1 VGFPVRALLQ
11 KFPLVQSLLFHYNA
25 IRTIDRFGLLR
36 YSMSEPIVS
45 DDGFWELS
53 EGEWV
58 PTEKQKLA
66 LEDGAKPHDY
76 APVISND
83 GYWELVE
90 GQWSPTEK
98 QSIALHNGAIAN
110 GVNPSTVT
118 YYYANATT
126 QNNTTLLY
134 VFGGFLVAFLVSMI
148 LIIAAISPDFSSDT
162 DSNTITYDGGDGPV
176 FSWVYQSIDYS
187 ISLSLNEGTYD
198 YYKSKDHT
206 CCYDDEDYLK
216 YSTPN
221 AEYVVEIAQ
230 SLENTAI
237 ENGYTSQFEKAEFIL
252 AFVGAIPYVLDLDDD
267 YDHPKYPIETLWENG
282 GDCED
287 SSALYSSLMEA
298 LGYQTIM
305 VMADVKADSSDSWV
319 AHVLIGIHI
328 PNHSGDSFS
337 LNGDSKSYYFAET
350 TAWYDEYYASGYEGI
365 GIDTW
370 YDMTNITTY
379 AVN

>member
-1 VGFPVRALLQ
+1 
-11 KFPLVQSLLFHYNA
+11 
-25 IRTIDRFGLLR
+25 
-36 YSMSEPIVS
+36 MSEPILS

-53 EGEWV
+53 EGEWL
-58 PTEKQKLA
+58 PTEKQKVA
-66 LEDGAKPHDY
+66 LEEGATPHDY
-76 APVISND
+76 VPVISDD

-98 QSIALHNGAIAN
+98 QITALNNGAIAHGAN
-110 GVNPSTVT
+110 LSNVT

-134 VFGGFLVAFLVSMI
+134 VFGGFFVAFLASMI
-148 LIIAAISPDFSSDT
+148 LIVATISPDFASDS

-176 FSWVYQSIDYS
+176 FSWMYQSMDYS
-187 ISLSLNEGTYD
+187 ISLSLNEETYD

-206 CCYDDEDYLK
+206 CCYEDEDYLK

-221 AEYVVEIAQ
+221 AEYVIEIAQ
-230 SLENTAI
+230 SLENMAI

-252 AFVGAIPYVLDLDDD
+252 AFVGAIPYVLDPDDD

-298 LGYQTIM
+298 IGYQTIM
-305 VMADVKADSSDSWV
+305 VMADVKADSADSWG

>member
-1 VGFPVRALLQ
+1 
-11 KFPLVQSLLFHYNA
+11 
-25 IRTIDRFGLLR
+25 
-36 YSMSEPIVS
+36 MSEPIVS

-58 PTEKQKLA
+58 PTEKQKVA
-66 LEDGAKPHDY
+66 LDDGATPHDY
-76 APVISND
+76 GPVISDD

-90 GQWSPTEK
+90 GQWFPTEK
-98 QSIALHNGAIAN
+98 QISALNNGAIAH
-110 GVNPSTVT
+110 GVNLSNMT

-134 VFGGFLVAFLVSMI
+134 VFGGFFVAFLASVI
-148 LIIAAISPDFSSDT
+148 LIIAAISPDFASSDS

-206 CCYDDEDYLK
+206 CCYENEDYLK

-230 SLENTAI
+230 SLENMAI

-252 AFVGAIPYVLDLDDD
+252 AFVGAIPYVLDPDDD

-287 SSALYSSLMEA
+287 SSALYASLMEA
-298 LGYQTIM
+298 LGY
-305 VMADVKADSSDSWV
+305 ASNSGSWLDAKADAAD
-319 AHVLIGIHI
+319 LIGV
-328 PNHSGDSFS
+328 GM
-337 LNGDSKSYYFAET
+337 L
-350 TAWYDEYYASGYEGI
+350 
-365 GIDTW
+365 
-370 YDMTNITTY
+370 
-379 AVN
+379 